1 MHATNYAGYVYGF
14 TLTFFRVV
22 FATLESDSLYYCY
35 MLKSKDVFAFQT
47 NDSSFRLVMTD

>member
-1 MHATNYAGYVYGF
+1 MHATNYVGYVCGF

-22 FATLESDSLYYCY
+22 FATLESDSLYYWY

-47 NDSSFRLVMTD
+47 NDSSF